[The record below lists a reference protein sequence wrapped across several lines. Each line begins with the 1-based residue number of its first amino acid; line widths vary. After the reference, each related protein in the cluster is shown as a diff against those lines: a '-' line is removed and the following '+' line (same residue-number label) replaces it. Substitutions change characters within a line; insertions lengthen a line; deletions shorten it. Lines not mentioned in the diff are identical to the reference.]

1 MIGFWRICRFLSSAL
16 IERYKRHLWVYI
28 IKINSKLQD
37 GNIPL
42 FAAVE
47 AGNIHVCRELL
58 LQETEAQLKYTKPP
72 LKDLVLHL
80 AARKRDND
88 MVKLFIEAGAV
99 VDGTNV
105 RIAFIANIFVES
117 ATKWQW
123 PRSVSVFQFPNDVPA
138 CHFWKSRY
146 HRGLFSTFS
155 SQSRLFCFLLDL
167 WLTY

>member
-1 MIGFWRICRFLSSAL
+1 MLKVNM
-16 IERYKRHLWVYI
+16 Y
-28 IKINSKLQD
+28 SKLQD

-58 LQETEAQLKYTKPP
+58 LQETESQLKYTKPP

-105 RIAFIANIFVES
+105 RIALRIVFLSSQQQNGIDLLQLVFSNFLMMFQLVIFES
-117 ATKWQW
+117 HGITTAAKVAKA
-123 PRSVSVFQFPNDVPA
+123 SS
-138 CHFWKSRY
+138 
-146 HRGLFSTFS
+146 STFS
-155 SQSRLFCFLLDL
+155 SQSRLFCFLDL
-167 WLTY
+167 